1 MSNGFISAGK
11 TNSGVDRL
19 HERSQKGAV
28 STEEKEVALELR
40 EATSVIRTLIS
51 QAINE
56 GEAALDQN
64 YPTLSGGRWTLWHNK
79 EAHFLQAIKDIR
91 LKPAVSIKI
100 SRAKLAPHP
109 SFPAASC
116 INLTGNKGIAFDFVW
131 AHSDRELKILVA
143 VFVISALVLLLMFFY
158 SRT

>member
-109 SFPAASC
+109 SFPAHPLLSDTLFDRAWNAISPPYGYKGLASW
-116 INLTGNKGIAFDFVW
+116 NERRRRAARRPRWRPGRRD
-131 AHSDRELKILVA
+131 
-143 VFVISALVLLLMFFY
+143 
-158 SRT
+158 